1 MAQGFELGLSN
12 TFGWTGRR
20 IIRSLLYAVD
30 LTVFIIKAFEAF
42 FRRAKGRGTAFR
54 PMINQVIFTGL
65 DAMPMIGFL
74 AIVIGV
80 SLVLQFLPLAAQ
92 LATPEDSAALLA
104 DLVGLEFS
112 SIITAIIVAGRSGT
126 ALAVFIGNMRL
137 YREIEALEHLG
148 FDVNHF
154 LVAPPLF
161 AAAVSQLVLA
171 TYFGAF
177 ALFGGVLIAGVFIS
191 RDFLVYFEYLLYA
204 FEGWAVAAFV
214 LKNLVFG
221 LIIGAAACFHGLKV
235 GRSPTEL
242 PQQVQRAIVSS
253 LVLVFLVDAAFVL
266 ALR

>member
-1 MAQGFELGLSN
+1 M
-12 TFGWTGRR
+12 
-20 IIRSLLYAVD
+20 
-30 LTVFIIKAFEAF
+30 
-42 FRRAKGRGTAFR
+42 
-54 PMINQVIFTGL
+54 
-65 DAMPMIGFL
+65 
-74 AIVIGV
+74 
-80 SLVLQFLPLAAQ
+80 
-92 LATPEDSAALLA
+92 
-104 DLVGLEFS
+104 
-112 SIITAIIVAGRSGT
+112 
-126 ALAVFIGNMRL
+126 AVFIGNMRL

-161 AAAVSQLVLA
+161 AAAISQLVLA

-191 RDFLVYFEYLLYA
+191 RDFLQYLGHLLYA
-204 FEGWAVAAFV
+204 FEGWQVAAFI
-214 LKNLVFG
+214 LKNLIFG

-253 LVLVFLVDAAFVL
+253 LVLVFLVEAAFVL